1 LHVKKARLLQKSC
14 EVYHAGNGGGVSR
27 AKIAVPP
34 AAAGRQEKGICYTI
48 GNSVTWRRKSI
59 MKDPVKMG
67 RHAEIVPMDGSHYV
81 VVDGQ
86 QWSRH
91 DDLAKA
97 EALRNSIVEEWAAEY
112 ERRMDKWMSD
122 LATDC

>member
-1 LHVKKARLLQKSC
+1 M
-14 EVYHAGNGGGVSR
+14 E
-27 AKIAVPP
+27 
-34 AAAGRQEKGICYTI
+34 E
-48 GNSVTWRRKSI
+48 
-59 MKDPVKMG
+59 PVKMG
-67 RHAEIVPMDGSHYV
+67 RHAEIAPGDGSHYV
-81 VVDGQ
+81 LVDGV

-97 EALRNSIVEEWAAEY
+97 EGVRNMIVAGWAAEY